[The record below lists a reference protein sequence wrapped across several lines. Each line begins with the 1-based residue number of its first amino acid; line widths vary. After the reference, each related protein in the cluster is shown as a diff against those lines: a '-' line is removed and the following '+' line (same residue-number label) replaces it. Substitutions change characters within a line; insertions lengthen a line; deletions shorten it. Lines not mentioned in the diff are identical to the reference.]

1 MVRKAYLI
9 QGVAKAATIDY
20 WQITK
25 LVTVCPGV
33 AEAVTI
39 SEEDMAVAQVFP
51 YDFWFLLRYD
61 ID

>member
-1 MVRKAYLI
+1 MLLKLPLL
-9 QGVAKAATIDY
+9 TID
-20 WQITK
+20 ITK